1 MDDLDAR
8 VQEVLEN
15 TTTEDQSGYMLTRKK
30 IGDRACSGAFREL
43 ETINGESIASAAT
56 KSYLLGCAIISR
68 PHEVPNIY
76 GTTWHNGDVYLRQR
90 PLCDCVPVHGD
101 RELRPHDF
109 ASQMRRFFRLKKIR
123 LSELRRVM
131 LQVQAL
137 RTQDEVTRAHS
148 STDAAGLLFEQIESR
163 LPFSSTSTKGRGRRL
178 EQLSW
183 RTLARELKP

>member
-1 MDDLDAR
+1 
-8 VQEVLEN
+8 
-15 TTTEDQSGYMLTRKK
+15 MLTRKK

-43 ETINGESIASAAT
+43 ETINGESIAVWLSRAPLQSPICLDALSSQDRMRYLTSMEQRGKRGNGESTFGNVRSA
-56 KSYLLGCAIISR
+56 I
-68 PHEVPNIY
+68 
-76 GTTWHNGDVYLRQR
+76 VYLYTATRA
-90 PLCDCVPVHGD
+90 LT
-101 RELRPHDF
+101 
-109 ASQMRRFFRLKKIR
+109 KKIR

-178 EQLSW
+178 DSCRGE
-183 RTLARELKP
+183 R